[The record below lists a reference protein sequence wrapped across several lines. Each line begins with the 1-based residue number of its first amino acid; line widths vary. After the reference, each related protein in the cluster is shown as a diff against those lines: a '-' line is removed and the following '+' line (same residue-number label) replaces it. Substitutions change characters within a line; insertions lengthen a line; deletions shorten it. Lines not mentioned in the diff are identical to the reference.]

1 MHATSLFFM
10 HLSSKKT
17 PPSLLIGRAYLF
29 DQCVNITHGPAED
42 RILITGL
49 HSVSDIYCKRCK
61 TLIGW
66 TYNKAYESS
75 QKYKEKKYIIEKIYL
90 HLEVSD
96 GGVYD
101 GVNSPAGERCDRFR
115 ARSMS
120 WGSNCS
126 RSRGVSAGSYGEIAT
141 TPTLSSSSWL
151 DSPGGYLSSSRSR
164 SRSGSGSPYTVRT
177 PPTATSTRGS
187 SPTAPM
193 MSPSLPND
201 VIYEYR

>member
-1 MHATSLFFM
+1 MHTLSLSPFFLKNLF
-10 HLSSKKT
+10 H
-17 PPSLLIGRAYLF
+17 IGRAYLF

-90 HLEVSD
+90 HIEVSD
-96 GGVYD
+96 GSNYD
-101 GVNSPAGERCDRFR
+101 GVNSPAGEKCDRFR

-120 WGSNCS
+120 WGSNNC
-126 RSRGVSAGSYGEIAT
+126 RRTRGVSAGSYGEIPT
-141 TPTLSSSSWL
+141 TPTTLSSSSWL
-151 DSPGGYLSSSRSR
+151 DSPGYLSRSR
-164 SRSGSGSPYTVRT
+164 SRSGSGSPYTIRT
-177 PPTATSTRGS
+177 PPTDTATSTQGS
-187 SPTAPM
+187 SPTVPM